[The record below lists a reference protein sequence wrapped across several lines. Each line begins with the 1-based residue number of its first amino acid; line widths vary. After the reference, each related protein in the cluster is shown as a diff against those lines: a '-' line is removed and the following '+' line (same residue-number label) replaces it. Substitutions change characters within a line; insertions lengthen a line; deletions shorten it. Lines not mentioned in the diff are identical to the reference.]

1 MAKKTAT
8 NKKAVSSKVAGKA
21 VKKGTAVPMKA
32 KKPKVLV
39 TSGAKPKAGD
49 KGAVKSKTK
58 AQSEKIKDKDKESS
72 IKVASPKVSAKNMSS
87 SKKKEVKVA
96 PSTAASEKP
105 VARPALMTKKGREK
119 TNSKVA
125 VEVEESE
132 TVVKPVAK
140 SKSVVSMMESDFD
153 AEVSEEVTKAEKVS
167 KIKPIKVD
175 RGNLADEKAKW
186 EELHRK
192 YGKEKAVSYKMSEKF
207 NAMSPIQHKV
217 LGWGF
222 VLTNENDRLEVL
234 FETGIRNLISNYK
247 S

>member
-8 NKKAVSSKVAGKA
+8 NKKALTSKVAGKA
-21 VKKGTAVPMKA
+21 VKKGTAVPMKE
-32 KKPKVLV
+32 KKPKALV
-39 TSGAKPKAGD
+39 TSGAKLKAGD

-58 AQSEKIKDKDKESS
+58 AQSEKIKDKESVV
-72 IKVASPKVSAKNMSS
+72 KVASSKGAAKNVSF
-87 SKKKEVKVA
+87 SKKKQVKAV
-96 PSTAASEKP
+96 SSAASAEKP
-105 VARPALMTKKGREK
+105 AARPALMTKKGREK
-119 TNSKVA
+119 TTGQVS
-125 VEVEESE
+125 VEIEESE
-132 TVVKPVAK
+132 VVVKSAAK
-140 SKSVVSMMESDFD
+140 SKSVVSMLESDFD

-192 YGKEKAVSYKMSEKF
+192 YGKEKAIAYKMSEKF

>member
-8 NKKAVSSKVAGKA
+8 NKKALSSKVAGKA
-21 VKKGTAVPMKA
+21 VKKGTAVPMKE

-39 TSGAKPKAGD
+39 TSGAKLKAGD

-58 AQSEKIKDKDKESS
+58 TQSEKSKGKDSS
-72 IKVASPKVSAKNMSS
+72 IKLASSKAPAKNVSS
-87 SKKKEVKVA
+87 SKKKEVKPIAVTV
-96 PSTAASEKP
+96 SSEKST
-105 VARPALMTKKGREK
+105 VRPALMTKKGREK
-119 TNSKVA
+119 TNGKVA
-125 VEVEESE
+125 VEPEESE
-132 TVVKPVAK
+132 IAVKPAAK

-153 AEVSEEVTKAEKVS
+153 AEVSEEVAKAEKVS

-192 YGKEKAVSYKMSEKF
+192 YGKEKAIAYKMSEKF